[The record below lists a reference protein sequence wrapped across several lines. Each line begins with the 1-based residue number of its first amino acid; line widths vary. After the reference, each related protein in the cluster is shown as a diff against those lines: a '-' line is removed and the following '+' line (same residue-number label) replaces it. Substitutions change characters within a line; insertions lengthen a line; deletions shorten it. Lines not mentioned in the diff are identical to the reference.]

1 MERRASRPSSF
12 GVAGRGRPALHQQVW
27 IDINDMIPYLITA
40 AVSYLLGS
48 IPFGYVLV
56 RIFKHEDVRT
66 LGSGNIGATNVARK
80 SPALGIA
87 TLVLD
92 AAKGLAAVLVARVL
106 FSGPHQQ
113 LIMTTA
119 ALFAVLG
126 HLFPVWLKFR
136 GGKGVATSLGSFI
149 LLTPK
154 SILCLVI
161 LFLVIAVAFR
171 YVSLGSIAVAA
182 AFPLLA
188 WALHEYVDPRQLGWI
203 ALVSALVIWRHRQNI
218 GRLAAGTESKLG
230 TKSEIESGT
239 KSGTLGATR
248 R

>member
-1 MERRASRPSSF
+1 MNPF
-12 GVAGRGRPALHQQVW
+12 V
-27 IDINDMIPYLITA
+27 ITA

-56 RIFKHEDVRT
+56 RIFKHEDVRSS
-66 LGSGNIGATNVARK
+66 GSGNIGATNVARK

-171 YVSLGSIAVAA
+171 YVSLGSLAVAA

-188 WALHEYVDPRQLGWI
+188 GALHSMWARG
-203 ALVSALVIWRHRQNI
+203 HFF
-218 GRLAAGTESKLG
+218 
-230 TKSEIESGT
+230 
-239 KSGTLGATR
+239 
-248 R
+248 

>member
-1 MERRASRPSSF
+1 M
-12 GVAGRGRPALHQQVW
+12 
-27 IDINDMIPYLITA
+27 NPYFITA

-48 IPFGYVLV
+48 IPFGYLLV
-56 RIFKHEDVRT
+56 RIFKGEDVRT
-66 LGSGNIGATNVARK
+66 SGSGNIGATNVARK

-87 TLVLD
+87 TLLLD
-92 AAKGLAAVLVARVL
+92 AAKGLAAVLVARAL

-119 ALFAVLG
+119 AFFAVLG

-136 GGKGVATSLGSFI
+136 GGKGVATSLGAFV

-154 SILCLVI
+154 SILCMVG
-161 LFLVIAVAFR
+161 LFLIIAVAFR
-171 YVSLGSIAVAA
+171 YVSLGSVAVAA
-182 AFPLLA
+182 AFPLVA
-188 WALHEYVDPRQLGWI
+188 WALHEYVDSRQLIFI
-203 ALVSALVIWRHRQNI
+203 ALVSLLVIWKHRQNI

-230 TKSEIESGT
+230 TKSESKLDTESE
-239 KSGTLGATR
+239 TLGATR

>member
-1 MERRASRPSSF
+1 M
-12 GVAGRGRPALHQQVW
+12 
-27 IDINDMIPYLITA
+27 NPYLMTA

-48 IPFGYVLV
+48 IPFGYLLV
-56 RIFKHEDVRT
+56 RIFTGEDVRAS
-66 LGSGNIGATNVARK
+66 GSGNIGATNVARK

-119 ALFAVLG
+119 AFFAVLG

-136 GGKGVATSLGSFI
+136 GGKGVATSLGAFI

-154 SILCLVI
+154 SILCMVF

-188 WALHEYVDPRQLGWI
+188 WALHEYYVDPWQLVLI

-218 GRLAAGTESKLG
+218 GRLAAGTEPKLGKEAGSESESESESRSESKLD
-230 TKSEIESGT
+230 